1 MNKTYPFAGSLS
13 NAGLGTGT
21 TERRIK
27 VSDED
32 IETANKMISDLKD
45 SLRLD
50 ANTVM
55 SLTAKL
61 YAMHDAITAQ
71 MDNSEEDV
79 KYGN

>member
-1 MNKTYPFAGSLS
+1 MLID
-13 NAGLGTGT
+13 GLGTGT

-27 VSDED
+27 VSYED